1 MLLVVV
7 TGFGHHFQ
15 AINVQTEPLTTDP
28 LTMPGN
34 GAESNRAM
42 SREETKPKLK
52 PLLLAFALATVLTWY
67 LIYPIP
73 GPIPGPIPR
82 LQKEDDAR
90 EGERRQ
96 SHTSGRSLLF
106 GRRPTIRPAIA
117 PVLPATDEDLPDWP
131 EFIELD

>member
-1 MLLVVV
+1 
-7 TGFGHHFQ
+7 
-15 AINVQTEPLTTDP
+15 
-28 LTMPGN
+28 MPGH

-52 PLLLAFALATVLTWY
+52 PWLLAFALATVLTWY

-73 GPIPGPIPR
+73 GPIPR

-96 SHTSGRSLLF
+96 AHTSGRRLASW
-106 GRRPTIRPAIA
+106 PTIA
-117 PVLPATDEDLPDWP
+117 PVLPATDEELPDWP